1 MSWIGVVGR
10 ETEVSDSESKKIHAL
25 AGVAPPLRELVYC
38 AVCSCMY
45 MPVGSQSVMCT
56 RINRFTGVP
65 LAEIR
70 EFWN

>member
-1 MSWIGVVGR
+1 MAWLRWVGVVGR

-45 MPVGSQSVMCT
+45 VVDTSSKAG
-56 RINRFTGVP
+56 RD
-65 LAEIR
+65 LLL
-70 EFWN
+70 